1 MKAILA
7 AMAASALAAFAAVSA
22 LTVPAAANVNIV
34 DGDTAT
40 IDGVTI
46 RLVEIDTPETFRS
59 RCEHELVLGLAAK
72 ARLRKF
78 SMPARSPMSGPA
90 SIVTDGRSHGYLP
103 AASTLASGFSLR
115 GMRSATSPAPRP
127 SSPDCGLGADQKRN
141 SAIGGEANGTKS

>member
-1 MKAILA
+1 MKVILA

-34 DGDTAT
+34 DGDTVK

-72 ARLRKF
+72 ARLRELLDAGAVTYE
-78 SMPARSPMSGPA
+78 PAGIDRY
-90 SIVTDGRSHGYLP
+90 RR
-103 AASTLASGFSLR
+103 TLARVFAGSVDVGERLLAEGHALR
-115 GMRSATSPAPRP
+115 YQPGAAAKLTRLRAW
-127 SSPDCGLGADQKRN
+127 CGPKAQLGDKR
-141 SAIGGEANGTKS
+141 

>member
-40 IDGVTI
+40 IDGITI

-72 ARLRKF
+72 ARLRELLD
-78 SMPARSPMSGPA
+78 AGAITYERAA
-90 SIVTDGRSHGYLP
+90 SIVTADAAPGICRQCRRWQ
-103 AASTLASGFSLR
+103 AASR
-115 GMRSATSPAPRP
+115 
-127 SSPDCGLGADQKRN
+127 
-141 SAIGGEANGTKS
+141 